1 MDCSYYQSKKSDNEK
16 RLNDFINNKA
26 FFAFNDKQFG
36 EGMKKLGLK
45 PTDTDKI
52 YRGGI
57 AGMFYP
63 KEYGHEFITIADEYY
78 NGLCSLRKDD
88 KFLYQEIYYE
98 LGNHE
103 YGYTM
108 DISET
113 LDALELSPDD
123 VHNPG
128 RIHDIFEKARNDYL
142 TAYQKRED

>member
-1 MDCSYYQSKKSDNEK
+1 MDCSYYQNKKSEIEK
-16 RLNDFINNKA
+16 GLDDFISNKA
-26 FFAFNDKQFG
+26 FFAFNDKQFRD
-36 EGMKKLGLK
+36 GMKKLGLK

-63 KEYGHEFITIADEYY
+63 KECGHEFHVTAEKYCND
-78 NGLCSLRKDD
+78 LCALRKDD

-113 LDALELSPDD
+113 LDALDLSPDD

-128 RIHDIFEKARNDYL
+128 RIHDIFEKARKDYL
-142 TAYQKRED
+142 IAYQKRED